1 MKRITAYLS
10 AVFCLFI
17 FTSNANAQ
25 DPIQIVKDGVLIEDN
40 AEVVGE
46 PWQQVDGYLQQQGT
60 NQYLWAKPVIG
71 PGDFHVTAV
80 LKMQDMFDEN
90 GRGAAASFAINDML
104 QSDGANGSNFGFVGG
119 SGEMFLEGNFVSSFT
134 NLGDTPISDDQE
146 ITLEFIR
153 EGDTYR
159 FLLDGEEILSLP
171 SADEI
176 GNPVFRS
183 GYYRIGLRPWRSSM
197 FVKSFVIQ
205 SGAANFDPIDEK
217 IEFVTNGVPVD
228 IAQVG
233 DEWIEDDGFIENF
246 ETGNYLFGNYPIFGS
261 DYRVYARMELEE
273 FEGSA
278 ATFSINGDN
287 NIGFSGGSGT
297 MFSDGSFFAN
307 APTLDIIPP
316 ITENEY
322 FDFEMISQD
331 QKLRFL
337 IDGNEILAMDQPG
350 EFVGFVGF
358 RPWRSVM
365 RISDFFVEPLQGAVV
380 VPPEVVRAFPEGR
393 AAVFNLGE
401 TISGIQLTATVSGNA
416 PSNALITEILPAGFS
431 AENLQSSHGSAS
443 IEDGQ
448 IKWQLEDA
456 QGSVTLTYDLIVPA
470 SVDSA
475 HAVFDGSVDT
485 TGVDGLISGLSEL
498 LQTVGPNQEIYIVQN
513 GAMTEYGEI
522 VGEPWLELGS
532 ALERTGKN
540 NFLLSA
546 FAVGN
551 VDYEITADLTLFGIG
566 GTASSINIRRVPDGS
581 QSNFGF
587 EGGSGTFFVE
597 GWFFDER
604 PSFDFTTIAEG
615 VPFTFK
621 MVRSG
626 TNVDFMMDDQ
636 VILSDS
642 EQIGE
647 AFTIGLRPWRSRMQ
661 VANFVIKTFEETD
674 VKNWSLF

>member
-1 MKRITAYLS
+1 
-10 AVFCLFI
+10 
-17 FTSNANAQ
+17 
-25 DPIQIVKDGVLIEDN
+25 
-40 AEVVGE
+40 
-46 PWQQVDGYLQQQGT
+46 
-60 NQYLWAKPVIG
+60 
-71 PGDFHVTAV
+71 
-80 LKMQDMFDEN
+80 
-90 GRGAAASFAINDML
+90 
-104 QSDGANGSNFGFVGG
+104 
-119 SGEMFLEGNFVSSFT
+119 
-134 NLGDTPISDDQE
+134 
-146 ITLEFIR
+146 
-153 EGDTYR
+153 
-159 FLLDGEEILSLP
+159 
-171 SADEI
+171 DEI

-183 GYYRIGLRPWRSSM
+183 GYYRVGLRPWRSSM
-197 FVKSFVIQ
+197 FVKSFVIE

-217 IEFVTNGVPVD
+217 IEFVTDGVPVD
-228 IAQVG
+228 IAQIG

-307 APTLDIIPP
+307 APTLDIVPP

-337 IDGNEILAMDQPG
+337 INGNEILAMDQPG

-365 RISDFFVEPLQGAVV
+365 RISDFYVEPLQGVVV
-380 VPPEVVRAFPEGR
+380 VPPEVVRTFPEGR
-393 AAVFNLGE
+393 AAVFNLDE
-401 TISGIQLTATVSGNA
+401 TIPGIQLTATVSGDA
-416 PSNALITEILPAGFS
+416 PSNALITEILPEGFL
-431 AENLQSSHGSAS
+431 AENLQYTHGSAS

-448 IKWQLEDA
+448 IKWQLENA
-456 QGSVTLTYDLIVPA
+456 QGTVTLTYDLIVPA
-470 SVDSA
+470 SVDST

-498 LQTVGPNQEIYIVQN
+498 LQTVGANQEIYIVQN

-532 ALERTGKN
+532 ALERTGTN

-636 VILSDS
+636 VILSDP
-642 EQIGE
+642 EEIGE

-661 VANFVIKTFEETD
+661 VTNFVIKTFEETD
-674 VKNWSLF
+674 VKYWSLF